1 MALQPVTTVL
11 LHDFREFGNNTGAIC
26 ADYSKNKVFHTN
38 YVRPSGRNSQQQYT
52 LTIKVES
59 RCLAGVLVNAMFN
72 ASVKIRSGQ
81 LFYSIFSV
89 ELINENFLGKP
100 LRLEANMAGWQA
112 LFLDNQLVSQRA
124 ATATADDTENETISH
139 QFDVLTEQGQ
149 ISCQLE
155 MKLGWQPFKLDY
167 QLFANNEEVLQ
178 GSNDGESLNRS
189 IPQEQ
194 IPVKQ
199 KIGIIGLAS
208 LGLKLLK
215 SAKVF
220 KALLAVGSLAAYSW
234 LFSFQFALVLL
245 GCLIFHEYGHIR
257 AMKHFGFPTK
267 GIFLIPFVGGLAVSD
282 SRINTRWQAVVIA
295 IMGPTFGLFLSVV
308 ALVLYYITGHLFF
321 AAIASFNA
329 LLNLFNL
336 LPVLPL
342 DGGRLL
348 QAITFSMHN
357 LVGLV
362 LCIAGALL
370 GVYLSYTFGLALLG
384 FILLIGTLEIVME
397 WRFRKQSL
405 LLPLDRYGQIF
416 STVWYVATVAAFIAV
431 IALLA
436 STGDELLSL
445 PREILNT

>member
-1 MALQPVTTVL
+1 
-11 LHDFREFGNNTGAIC
+11 
-26 ADYSKNKVFHTN
+26 
-38 YVRPSGRNSQQQYT
+38 
-52 LTIKVES
+52 
-59 RCLAGVLVNAMFN
+59 
-72 ASVKIRSGQ
+72 
-81 LFYSIFSV
+81 
-89 ELINENFLGKP
+89 
-100 LRLEANMAGWQA
+100 MAGWQA

-124 ATATADDTENETISH
+124 ATAQAGDTDKEAISH
-139 QFDVLTEQGQ
+139 VFDVVTDKGQ
-149 ISCQLE
+149 INCKLD
-155 MKLGWQPFKLDY
+155 MNLGWQPFALDY
-167 QLFANNEEVLQ
+167 RLLANNEEVLQ
-178 GSNDGESLNRS
+178 GTNDSESLNRA
-189 IPQEQ
+189 IPEQE

-199 KIGIIGLAS
+199 KIGFIGLAS

-234 LFSFQFALVLL
+234 FFSFQFALVLL
-245 GCLIFHEYGHIR
+245 ACLVFHEYGHIR

-267 GIFLIPFVGGLAVSD
+267 GIFLIPFVGGLAVMD

-308 ALVLYYITGHLFF
+308 ALILYYVTGHLFF

-342 DGGRLL
+342 DGGKLL

-370 GVYLSYTFGLALLG
+370 GVFLSYTLGLALLG
-384 FILLIGTLEIVME
+384 FILVIGMLEIVME
-397 WRFRKQSL
+397 WRYRKQSL

-416 STVWYVATVAAFIAV
+416 STVWYVATVAAFVGV

-436 STGDELLSL
+436 SNGDQLLGVPL
-445 PREILNT
+445 EMLNS

>member
-1 MALQPVTTVL
+1 M
-11 LHDFREFGNNTGAIC
+11 
-26 ADYSKNKVFHTN
+26 
-38 YVRPSGRNSQQQYT
+38 
-52 LTIKVES
+52 
-59 RCLAGVLVNAMFN
+59 
-72 ASVKIRSGQ
+72 
-81 LFYSIFSV
+81 
-89 ELINENFLGKP
+89 ELINEEFLGKP

-112 LFLDNQLVSQRA
+112 LFLDNQLVSQR
-124 ATATADDTENETISH
+124 TASAESVDSDNEAISH
-139 QFDVLTEQGQ
+139 VFDIVTDQGQ
-149 ISCQLE
+149 IHCKLE
-155 MKLGWQPFKLDY
+155 LNLAWQPFKLDY
-167 QLFANNEEVLQ
+167 QLFANNTEVLQ
-178 GSNDGESLNRS
+178 GSNNSETLNRTL
-189 IPQEQ
+189 PQEH

-199 KIGIIGLAS
+199 KIGIAGLAS
-208 LGLKLLK
+208 LGFKLLK

-220 KALLAVGSLAAYSW
+220 KALLAFGSVAAYSW
-234 LFSFQFALVLL
+234 FFSFQFALVLIA
-245 GCLIFHEYGHIR
+245 CLVFHEYGHIR

-267 GIFLIPFVGGLAVSD
+267 GIFLIPFVGGLAVMD

-295 IMGPTFGLFLSVV
+295 IMGPTFGLFLSII
-308 ALVLYYITGHLFF
+308 ALLLYYLTGNLLF
-321 AAIASFNA
+321 AGVASFNA

-357 LVGLV
+357 MVGLV

-384 FILLIGTLEIVME
+384 FILLIGTIEIVME

-416 STVWYVATVAAFIAV
+416 STVWYVLTVAAFVGV

-436 STGDELLSL
+436 ATGDELLNL
-445 PREILNT
+445 PLQLLDS